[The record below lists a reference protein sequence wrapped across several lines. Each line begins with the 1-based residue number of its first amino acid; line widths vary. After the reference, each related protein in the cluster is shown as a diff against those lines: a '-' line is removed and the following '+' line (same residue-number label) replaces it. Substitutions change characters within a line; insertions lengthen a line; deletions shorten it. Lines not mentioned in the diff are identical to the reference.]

1 MGRYLLGR
9 VGQLVLVFIGVTLLI
24 YLAVFVLP
32 GDPIRNLAGHQQLPP
47 DTIAAIR
54 QHYHLDESFW
64 QQYGR
69 YILGVLHGDF
79 GTDFYGE
86 SVWDL
91 MSSGWPVTLQLASM
105 AWVFEI
111 VLGVGFG
118 VISAL
123 RRGKLSDHTLL
134 LLSVSVISIPAFV
147 AAFAAQ
153 LLLGVKAGIFPIAG
167 NEDGWP
173 MSYIL
178 PALVLA
184 AFGAASV
191 SRLTRSTMIRS
202 LQADYIRTA
211 VAKGLPRRRI
221 VVRHALRNSLIPVL
235 TFVAI
240 DLGYL
245 LGGTVVV
252 EGVFNLPG
260 VGQLL
265 FTSIRQQQGSVVVG
279 VATALVII
287 FLLLNLIVDVLY
299 GLLDP
304 RIRVV

>member
-1 MGRYLLGR
+1 M
-9 VGQLVLVFIGVTLLI
+9 
-24 YLAVFVLP
+24 
-32 GDPIRNLAGHQQLPP
+32 
-47 DTIAAIR
+47 
-54 QHYHLDESFW
+54 
-64 QQYGR
+64 
-69 YILGVLHGDF
+69 LGVLHGNF

-86 SVWDL
+86 SVWSL
-91 MSSGWPVTLQLASM
+91 MKDGWPVTLQLASM

-111 VLGVGFG
+111 VIGAVLGV
-118 VISAL
+118 VTAL
-123 RRGKLSDHTLL
+123 RRGRLSDHTVLV
-134 LLSVSVISIPAFV
+134 LSVAIISIPAFV

-173 MSYIL
+173 LSYIL

-191 SRLTRSTMIRS
+191 TRLTRSSMIQS

-211 VAKGLPRRRI
+211 MAKGLPRSRI
-221 VVRHALRNSLIPVL
+221 VIRHALRNSLIPVL
-235 TFVAI
+235 TYVAI

-265 FTSIRQQQGSVVVG
+265 FTSIRQQQGTVVVG
-279 VATALVII
+279 VATALVMI
-287 FLLLNLIVDVLY
+287 FLLLNLLVDVMY

>member
-1 MGRYLLGR
+1 MSRYVIGR
-9 VGQLVLVFIGVTLLI
+9 VLQLLFVFVGVTLLI
-24 YLAVFVLP
+24 YLAVFTLP

-47 DTIAAIR
+47 DTIASIR
-54 QHYHLDESFW
+54 HLYHLDEPFW

-69 YILGVLHGDF
+69 YIGGVLHGNF
-79 GTDFYGE
+79 GTDFYGQ
-86 SVWDL
+86 SVLSL
-91 MSSGWPVTLQLASM
+91 MSQRWPVTLQLASM

-118 VISAL
+118 VLSAL
-123 RRGKLSDHTLL
+123 RRGKPSDSTILL
-134 LLSVSVISIPAFV
+134 ISVGLISIPAFV

-167 NEDGWP
+167 NQDGWP

-178 PALVLA
+178 PALVLGA
-184 AFGAASV
+184 VGAASV
-191 SRLTRSTMIRS
+191 TRLTRSSMIQT
-202 LQADYIRTA
+202 LHADFIRTA
-211 VAKGLPRRRI
+211 IAKDLPWRRI

-235 TFVAI
+235 TFVAL

-245 LGGTVVV
+245 LGSTVVV

-260 VGQLL
+260 IGQLL
-265 FTSIRQQQGSVVVG
+265 FTSIQQQQGSVVVG
-279 VATALVII
+279 VATALVMI
-287 FLLLNLIVDVLY
+287 FLLLNLVVDILY
-299 GLLDP
+299 GMLDP